1 MSEFPFGLDKYDY
14 RLSQALDSGNDQVSI
29 EFDSN
34 SDVRLLEVTN
44 GVDNADFIV
53 WFEGERRQAKHFT
66 VTSNPGGKP
75 VVVIELLPVQKHSDF
90 TKHLRG
96 LKEAK

>member
-1 MSEFPFGLDKYDY
+1 MSEYLFGLDKYDY
-14 RLSQALDSGNDQVSI
+14 RLSQTLDSGNDQVSI

-34 SDVRLLEVTN
+34 TDVRLLEVTN
-44 GVDNADFIV
+44 GIDNADFNV
-53 WFEGERRQAKHFT
+53 WFEGECRQVKYFT
-66 VTSNPGGKP
+66 VQSNPGGKP
-75 VVVIELLPVQKHSDF
+75 VVVIELLPTNHSDF

>member
-1 MSEFPFGLDKYDY
+1 MSEYPFGLDKYDY
-14 RLSQALDSGNDQVSI
+14 RLSQTLDTGNDQVSI
-29 EFDSN
+29 TFESN

-53 WFEGERRQAKHFT
+53 WFEGERRQAKRFT
-66 VTSNPGGKP
+66 VSSNPGGQP
-75 VVVIELLPVQKHSDF
+75 VVIIELLPVANHSKF

-96 LKEAK
+96 IKEEN

>member
-1 MSEFPFGLDKYDY
+1 MSEYPFGLDKYDY
-14 RLSQALDSGNDQVSI
+14 RLSQTLDSGNDQVSI

-34 SDVRLLEVTN
+34 TDVRLLEVTN
-44 GVDNADFIV
+44 GIDNADFNV
-53 WFEGERRQAKHFT
+53 WFEGERRQAKYFT
-66 VTSNPGGKP
+66 VTTNTDGKP
-75 VVVIELLPVQKHSDF
+75 VVVVELLPTNHSDF